1 MDVLLSPELLIATLA
16 LAAIYALIA
25 LGLNLIYG
33 AMRLLNVAHGEI
45 MMLGAYLTFGLFS
58 FWQVSPL
65 LAAPVAMLV
74 AAALGGVLYEL
85 LIRRLSQH
93 ALAQRIEANSL
104 LVFFGLSV
112 ILQNLGALL
121 FSANARSLNYMETL
135 VQIGSVSIAL
145 NRLVI
150 IAASSIATLAVMVFL
165 RLGTTGLAIRALI
178 QQREA
183 ASLVGVQADRVNRVI
198 FCLGFAL
205 AAAAAQA
212 GAQVTLVAGPV
223 HLPTPAGVQRI
234 DVKSARE
241 MLTAC
246 EAAMPADVLIAA
258 AAVADYHPQT
268 VAAHKLKKNPQNPDG
283 LRLQLRCNPDILAT
297 LAKRKDRPFCV
308 GFAAETE
315 HLLEHAAVKLHGKN
329 LDLIVANDVKRSDI
343 GFNSDDNAVTVID
356 RSGQQ
361 IRLDKASKSEIARQ
375 LIDLIASHLP
385 SPPAPLP

>member
-1 MDVLLSPELLIATLA
+1 MDELLSPELLIATLA

-65 LAAPVAMLV
+65 VALVPAMLAAAL
-74 AAALGGVLYEL
+74 LGGVLYEL

-150 IAASSIATLAVMVFL
+150 IAVSTIATLSVMAFL

-183 ASLVGVQADRVNRVI
+183 ACLVGVRADSVNRVI

-205 AAAAAQA
+205 AALA
-212 GAQVTLVAGPV
+212 GSLISMVESI
-223 HLPTPAGVQRI
+223 TPFSGFPF
-234 DVKSARE
+234 
-241 MLTAC
+241 T
-246 EAAMPADVLIAA
+246 IAA
-258 AAVADYHPQT
+258 FFVIILGGLGSIRGCFYGALLVGLSNLYVGYLEPKLAAVTSVGLMVAVLMWRPQ
-268 VAAHKLKKNPQNPDG
+268 G
-283 LRLQLRCNPDILAT
+283 LIP
-297 LAKRKDRPFCV
+297 
-308 GFAAETE
+308 
-315 HLLEHAAVKLHGKN
+315 
-329 LDLIVANDVKRSDI
+329 
-343 GFNSDDNAVTVID
+343 VI
-356 RSGQQ
+356 
-361 IRLDKASKSEIARQ
+361 KV
-375 LIDLIASHLP
+375 
-385 SPPAPLP
+385 

>member
-1 MDVLLSPELLIATLA
+1 MDALLSPELLIATLA

-65 LAAPVAMLV
+65 VALVPAMLV
-74 AAALGGVLYEL
+74 AALLGGVLYEL

-150 IAASSIATLAVMVFL
+150 IAASSIATLVVMAFL

-183 ASLVGVQADRVNRVI
+183 ASLVGVQADKVNRVI

-205 AAAAAQA
+205 AALAGSLISMVESITPFSGFPFTIAAFFVIILGGLGSIGGSLA
-212 GAQVTLVAGPV
+212 GALLLACVEVYGSALTSLAWRSILLYGVFLLVLFV
-223 HLPTPAGVQRI
+223 R
-234 DVKSARE
+234 
-241 MLTAC
+241 
-246 EAAMPADVLIAA
+246 
-258 AAVADYHPQT
+258 PQ
-268 VAAHKLKKNPQNPDG
+268 G
-283 LRLQLRCNPDILAT
+283 LFGKRLA
-297 LAKRKDRPFCV
+297 
-308 GFAAETE
+308 
-315 HLLEHAAVKLHGKN
+315 
-329 LDLIVANDVKRSDI
+329 
-343 GFNSDDNAVTVID
+343 
-356 RSGQQ
+356 
-361 IRLDKASKSEIARQ
+361 
-375 LIDLIASHLP
+375 
-385 SPPAPLP
+385 